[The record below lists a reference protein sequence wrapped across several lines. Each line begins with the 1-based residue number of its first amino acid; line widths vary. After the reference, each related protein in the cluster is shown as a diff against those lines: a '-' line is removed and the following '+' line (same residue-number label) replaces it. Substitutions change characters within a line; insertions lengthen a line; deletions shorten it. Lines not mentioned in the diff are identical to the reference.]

1 MLVVTASV
9 VVVVVVVGVDV
20 VVVFVVGFSV
30 VVVFSNVVSTLDESN
45 SGIVEVSINT
55 PVVSVVSTGS
65 LSVGFLDSMDALLVL
80 CSLPKPVVFNSTV
93 VDLEPKRSPTGVVD
107 SSTTTISTKMHHTN
121 HHTGQRARICNS
133 CMGEQFQN
141 QRLVHCTL

>member
-9 VVVVVVVGVDV
+9 VVMVGAEV

-65 LSVGFLDSMDALLVL
+65 LSVGFLDSIDAL
-80 CSLPKPVVFNSTV
+80 
-93 VDLEPKRSPTGVVD
+93 
-107 SSTTTISTKMHHTN
+107 
-121 HHTGQRARICNS
+121 
-133 CMGEQFQN
+133 
-141 QRLVHCTL
+141 